1 MGGKWYD
8 QKNIDFK
15 FEITSNVDS
24 IDFPMTQNL
33 NLNLNGIG
41 MGDNQIKCKKLGS

>member
-8 QKNIDFK
+8 QKNVDFK

-33 NLNLNGIG
+33 NLNLNQ
-41 MGDNQIKCKKLGS
+41 GDNQIKQKIKGS